1 MQSTPGAARDGSTIE
16 GSVTIKSSVAQVF
29 GFYKDFRNLPRFLG
43 DVMRVEPLGP
53 GTARWTVQGPFG
65 MRTTWTTRVTEERP
79 NELLRYETVM
89 PSVLKT
95 SWSIHFAPG
104 AEPGETDVHEV
115 MKVPLG
121 RFGRAALALIGK
133 FPAEEMTS
141 NLHRLKEVLE
151 TGAVKDTSRAVP
163 GKFS

>member
-1 MQSTPGAARDGSTIE
+1 M
-16 GSVTIKSSVAQVF
+16 
-29 GFYKDFRNLPRFLG
+29 
-43 DVMRVEPLGP
+43 
-53 GTARWTVQGPFG
+53 
-65 MRTTWTTRVTEERP
+65 TEERP

-89 PSVLKT
+89 PSALRT

-104 AEPGETDVHEV
+104 AEPGETEVHEV

-121 RFGRAALALIGK
+121 RLGRAALALIGK
-133 FPAEEMTS
+133 FPAEEVTS

-151 TGAVKDTSRAVP
+151 TGAVKDTAHAVP